1 MSETNFDVVVI
12 GSGPGG
18 YVAAIRAAQLG
29 LKTAC
34 VEKNPTLGGT
44 CLNVGCIPSKALLQA
59 SEEYAHAGKAL
70 KRHGVMIENLQ
81 LDLPTMMGHKDKV
94 VGDLTKGI
102 AHLFQKNDITH
113 IAGWGALGATGE
125 VIVSDDGGAKTVL
138 NAKATI
144 IATGS
149 ASANLP
155 GIEIDEKHIVSSTG
169 ALALS
174 EVPGHLAVIGAGYI
188 GLEMA
193 SVWGRLGA
201 KITVIEFLDRIV
213 PGMDGELA
221 TQFQKMLRRQK
232 MKFKLST
239 KVTGAELTNS
249 GVALAMEPVDGGAAE
264 TLEADVVLVAVGRK
278 PYTEGLGLEQAGIA
292 TDGGGRIE
300 VGDHFE
306 TNVACVYAIVVT
318 RFIYRDITWRGLW
331 QVSVNSMYLT
341 AQVLLIVAAAGVF
354 SWLLTVSGIPQ
365 SMVKTIDELNLQPWM
380 ILLAINVLLLVV
392 GCLLDPNSAIL
403 ILVPLLLPIVQAAG
417 VDLIHFGIIMTV
429 NLSIGMFTPPFGLNI
444 FVAQALFK
452 VPLKSIYPG
461 LVPFISLNIVAL
473 MAVTYIPSLSLYL
486 TRFVG

>member
-34 VEKNPTLGGT
+34 VEKDPTLGGT

-59 SEEYAHAGKAL
+59 SEEYAHAGKVL
-70 KRHGVMIENLQ
+70 KRHGVMIDNLQ

-125 VIVSDDGGAKTVL
+125 VIVTDDGGAKTTL

-149 ASANLP
+149 APANLP
-155 GIEIDEKHIVSSTG
+155 GIEIDEKRIVSSTG
-169 ALALS
+169 ALALA

-239 KVTGAELTNS
+239 KVTGAELTDS

-264 TLEADVVLVAVGRK
+264 TLEVDAVLVAVGRK

-306 TNVACVYAIVVT
+306 TNVAGVYAIGDVIAGPMLAHKAEDEGVAVAEIIAGQKSHVNYAAIPGVVYT
-318 RFIYRDITWRGLW
+318 QPELA
-331 QVSVNSMYLT
+331 SVGQTEEQLREAGIDYT
-341 AQVLLIVAAAGVF
+341 AGSFPFMANGRARAMSATDGFVKVLADAQSDRILGVHIMGADAG
-354 SWLLTVSGIPQ
+354 
-365 SMVKTIDELNLQPWM
+365 TIIAEAV
-380 ILLAINVLLLVV
+380 LAIELGASAEDLARTCHAHPTLNEALKEAA
-392 GCLLDPNSAIL
+392 LDVDERAIH
-403 ILVPLLLPIVQAAG
+403 V
-417 VDLIHFGIIMTV
+417 
-429 NLSIGMFTPPFGLNI
+429 
-444 FVAQALFK
+444 
-452 VPLKSIYPG
+452 
-461 LVPFISLNIVAL
+461 
-473 MAVTYIPSLSLYL
+473 
-486 TRFVG
+486 

>member
-34 VEKNPTLGGT
+34 VEKDPTLGGT

-70 KRHGVMIENLQ
+70 KRHGVMVENLQ
-81 LDLPTMMGHKDKV
+81 LDLPTMMGHKDKT

-102 AHLFQKNDITH
+102 AHLFKKNDVAH
-113 IAGWGALGATGE
+113 IAGWGALGSAGE
-125 VIVSDDGGAKTVL
+125 VIVTDGDG
-138 NAKATI
+138 AKATLQTKATV

-149 ASANLP
+149 ESAGLP
-155 GIEIDEKHIVSSTG
+155 GIEIDEERIVSSTG
-169 ALALS
+169 ALALD

-221 TQFQKMLRRQK
+221 TNFQKMLRRQK

-239 KVTGAELTNS
+239 KVTGADS
-249 GVALAMEPVDGGAAE
+249 GVALTMEPVEGGDTE

-278 PYTEGLGLEQAGIA
+278 PYTEGLGLEQAGIKV
-292 TDGGGRIE
+292 DNGGRIE
-300 VGDHFE
+300 VNEHFE
-306 TNVACVYAIVVT
+306 TSVAGVYAIGDV
-318 RFIYRDITWRGLW
+318 IAGPMLAHKAEDEG
-331 QVSVNSMYLT
+331 
-341 AQVLLIVAAAGVF
+341 VAAAEIIAGQKSHVNYDAIPGVVYTHPELA
-354 SWLLTVSGIPQ
+354 SVGQTEEQLKEAGIDYTAGSFPFIANGRARAM
-365 SMVKTIDELNLQPWM
+365 SATDGFVKVLADAKSDRILGVHIMGADAGTIIAEAV
-380 ILLAINVLLLVV
+380 LAIELGASAEDLARTCHAHPTLNEALKEAA
-392 GCLLDPNSAIL
+392 LDVDERAIH
-403 ILVPLLLPIVQAAG
+403 V
-417 VDLIHFGIIMTV
+417 
-429 NLSIGMFTPPFGLNI
+429 
-444 FVAQALFK
+444 
-452 VPLKSIYPG
+452 
-461 LVPFISLNIVAL
+461 
-473 MAVTYIPSLSLYL
+473 
-486 TRFVG
+486 

>member
-34 VEKNPTLGGT
+34 VEKDPTLGGT

-59 SEEYAHAGKAL
+59 SEEYAHAGKVL
-70 KRHGVMIENLQ
+70 KRHGVMIDNLQ

-125 VIVSDDGGAKTVL
+125 VIVTDDGGAKTAL

-149 ASANLP
+149 APANLP
-155 GIEIDEKHIVSSTG
+155 GIEIDEKRIVSSTG
-169 ALALS
+169 ALALA

-239 KVTGAELTNS
+239 KVTGAELTDS

-264 TLEADVVLVAVGRK
+264 TLEVDAVLVAVGRK

-306 TNVACVYAIVVT
+306 TNVAGVYAIGDVIAGPMLAHKAEDEGVAVAEIIAGQKSHVNYAAIPGVVYT
-318 RFIYRDITWRGLW
+318 QPELA
-331 QVSVNSMYLT
+331 SVGQTEEQLREAGIDYT
-341 AQVLLIVAAAGVF
+341 AGSFPFMANGRARAMSATDGFVKVLADAQSDRILGVHIMGADAG
-354 SWLLTVSGIPQ
+354 
-365 SMVKTIDELNLQPWM
+365 TIIAEAV
-380 ILLAINVLLLVV
+380 LAIELGASAEDLARTCHAHPTLNEALKEAA
-392 GCLLDPNSAIL
+392 LDVDERAIH
-403 ILVPLLLPIVQAAG
+403 V
-417 VDLIHFGIIMTV
+417 
-429 NLSIGMFTPPFGLNI
+429 
-444 FVAQALFK
+444 
-452 VPLKSIYPG
+452 
-461 LVPFISLNIVAL
+461 
-473 MAVTYIPSLSLYL
+473 
-486 TRFVG
+486 

>member
-34 VEKNPTLGGT
+34 VEKDSALGGT

-125 VIVSDDGGAKTVL
+125 VIISDDGGAKTVL

-239 KVTGAELTNS
+239 KVTGAELTNN
-249 GVALAMEPVDGGAAE
+249 GVTLAMEPVDGGAAE

-306 TNVACVYAIVVT
+306 TNVACVYAIGDVIAGPMLAHKAEDEGVAVAEIIAGQKSHVNYAAIPGVVYT
-318 RFIYRDITWRGLW
+318 QPELA
-331 QVSVNSMYLT
+331 SVGQTEEQLREAGIDYT
-341 AQVLLIVAAAGVF
+341 AGSFPFMANGRARAMSATDGFVKVLADASSDRILGVHIMGADAG
-354 SWLLTVSGIPQ
+354 
-365 SMVKTIDELNLQPWM
+365 TIIAEAV
-380 ILLAINVLLLVV
+380 LAIELGASAEDLARTCHAHPTLNEALKEAA
-392 GCLLDPNSAIL
+392 LDVDERAIH
-403 ILVPLLLPIVQAAG
+403 V
-417 VDLIHFGIIMTV
+417 
-429 NLSIGMFTPPFGLNI
+429 
-444 FVAQALFK
+444 
-452 VPLKSIYPG
+452 
-461 LVPFISLNIVAL
+461 
-473 MAVTYIPSLSLYL
+473 
-486 TRFVG
+486 

>member
-34 VEKNPTLGGT
+34 VEKDPTLGGT

-102 AHLFQKNDITH
+102 THLFQKNDITH

-239 KVTGAELTNS
+239 KVTGAELTNN

-306 TNVACVYAIVVT
+306 TNVACVYAIGDVIAGPMLAHKAEDEGVAVAEIIAGQKSHVNYAAIPGVVYT
-318 RFIYRDITWRGLW
+318 QPELA
-331 QVSVNSMYLT
+331 SVGQTEEQLREAGIDYT
-341 AQVLLIVAAAGVF
+341 AGSFPFMANGRARAMSATDGFVKVLADASSDRILGVHIMGADAG
-354 SWLLTVSGIPQ
+354 
-365 SMVKTIDELNLQPWM
+365 TIIAEAV
-380 ILLAINVLLLVV
+380 LAIELGASAEDLARTCHAHPTLNEALKEAA
-392 GCLLDPNSAIL
+392 LDVDERAIH
-403 ILVPLLLPIVQAAG
+403 V
-417 VDLIHFGIIMTV
+417 
-429 NLSIGMFTPPFGLNI
+429 
-444 FVAQALFK
+444 
-452 VPLKSIYPG
+452 
-461 LVPFISLNIVAL
+461 
-473 MAVTYIPSLSLYL
+473 
-486 TRFVG
+486 

>member
-34 VEKNPTLGGT
+34 VEKDPALGGT

-125 VIVSDDGGAKTVL
+125 VIISDDGGAKTVL

-239 KVTGAELTNS
+239 KVTGVELTNN

-306 TNVACVYAIVVT
+306 TNVACVYAIGDVIAGPMLAHKAEDEGVAVAEIIAGQKSHVNYAAIPGVVYT
-318 RFIYRDITWRGLW
+318 QPELA
-331 QVSVNSMYLT
+331 SVGQTEEQLREAGIDYT
-341 AQVLLIVAAAGVF
+341 AGSFPFMANGRARAMSATDGFVKVLADASSDRILGVHIMGADAG
-354 SWLLTVSGIPQ
+354 
-365 SMVKTIDELNLQPWM
+365 TIIAEAV
-380 ILLAINVLLLVV
+380 LAIELGASAEDLARTCHAHPTLNEALKEAA
-392 GCLLDPNSAIL
+392 LDVDERAIH
-403 ILVPLLLPIVQAAG
+403 V
-417 VDLIHFGIIMTV
+417 
-429 NLSIGMFTPPFGLNI
+429 
-444 FVAQALFK
+444 
-452 VPLKSIYPG
+452 
-461 LVPFISLNIVAL
+461 
-473 MAVTYIPSLSLYL
+473 
-486 TRFVG
+486 

>member
-34 VEKNPTLGGT
+34 VEKDPTLGGT

-306 TNVACVYAIVVT
+306 TNVACVYAIGDVIAGPMLAHKAEDEGVAVSEIIAGQKSHVNYAAIPGVVYT
-318 RFIYRDITWRGLW
+318 QPELA
-331 QVSVNSMYLT
+331 SVGQTEEQLREAGIDYT
-341 AQVLLIVAAAGVF
+341 AGSFPFMANGRARAMSATDGFVKVLADALSDRILGVHIMGADAG
-354 SWLLTVSGIPQ
+354 
-365 SMVKTIDELNLQPWM
+365 TIIAEAV
-380 ILLAINVLLLVV
+380 LAIELGASAEDLARTCHAHPTLNEALKEAA
-392 GCLLDPNSAIL
+392 LDVDERAIH
-403 ILVPLLLPIVQAAG
+403 V
-417 VDLIHFGIIMTV
+417 
-429 NLSIGMFTPPFGLNI
+429 
-444 FVAQALFK
+444 
-452 VPLKSIYPG
+452 
-461 LVPFISLNIVAL
+461 
-473 MAVTYIPSLSLYL
+473 
-486 TRFVG
+486 

>member
-1 MSETNFDVVVI
+1 MIETNFDVVVI

-34 VEKNPTLGGT
+34 VEKDPTLGGT

-239 KVTGAELTNS
+239 KVTGAELTNN

-306 TNVACVYAIVVT
+306 TNVACVYAIGDVIAGPMLAHKAEDEGVAVAEIIAGQKSHVNYAAIPGVVYT
-318 RFIYRDITWRGLW
+318 QPELA
-331 QVSVNSMYLT
+331 SVGQTEEQLREAGIDYT
-341 AQVLLIVAAAGVF
+341 AGSFPFMANGRARAMSATDGFVKVLADASSDRILGVHIMGADAG
-354 SWLLTVSGIPQ
+354 
-365 SMVKTIDELNLQPWM
+365 TIIAEAV
-380 ILLAINVLLLVV
+380 LAIELGASAEDLARTCHAHPTLNEALKEAA
-392 GCLLDPNSAIL
+392 LDVDERAIH
-403 ILVPLLLPIVQAAG
+403 V
-417 VDLIHFGIIMTV
+417 
-429 NLSIGMFTPPFGLNI
+429 
-444 FVAQALFK
+444 
-452 VPLKSIYPG
+452 
-461 LVPFISLNIVAL
+461 
-473 MAVTYIPSLSLYL
+473 
-486 TRFVG
+486 

>member
-34 VEKNPTLGGT
+34 VEKDPTLGGT

-306 TNVACVYAIVVT
+306 TNVACVYAIGDVIAGPMLAHKAEDEGVAVAEIIAGQKSHVNYAAIPGVVYT
-318 RFIYRDITWRGLW
+318 QPELA
-331 QVSVNSMYLT
+331 SVGQTEEQLREAGIDYT
-341 AQVLLIVAAAGVF
+341 AGSFPFMANGRARAMSATDGFVKVLADASSDRILGVHIMGADAG
-354 SWLLTVSGIPQ
+354 
-365 SMVKTIDELNLQPWM
+365 TIIAEAV
-380 ILLAINVLLLVV
+380 LAIELGASAEDLARTCHAHPTLNEALKEAA
-392 GCLLDPNSAIL
+392 LDVDERAIH
-403 ILVPLLLPIVQAAG
+403 V
-417 VDLIHFGIIMTV
+417 
-429 NLSIGMFTPPFGLNI
+429 
-444 FVAQALFK
+444 
-452 VPLKSIYPG
+452 
-461 LVPFISLNIVAL
+461 
-473 MAVTYIPSLSLYL
+473 
-486 TRFVG
+486 